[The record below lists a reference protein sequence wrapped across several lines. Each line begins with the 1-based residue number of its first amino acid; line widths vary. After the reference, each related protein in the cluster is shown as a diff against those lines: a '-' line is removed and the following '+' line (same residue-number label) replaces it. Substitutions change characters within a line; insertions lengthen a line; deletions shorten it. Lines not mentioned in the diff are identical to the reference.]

1 VEVFMNK
8 LDIQGLLINALIVMA
23 VMMLVFRVDFLRK
36 LITGEK

>member
-1 VEVFMNK
+1 MNK